1 MTNKNDLADQLEAI
15 AAQLRSEPEQTRPPA
30 RDWLGELLDI
40 KSGDVINTDTAAV
53 IIGCHADTARKRAVD
68 TMEGGKPIATLVA
81 NAVWLFSEARILA
94 DIEAR
99 DGLPARLAA
108 VTRAEKARNFRSQ
121 PSLSVQKP
129 MRTESEPSTS
139 RAKSARIGS

>member
-1 MTNKNDLADQLEAI
+1 MTNVADQLEAI
-15 AAQLRSEPEQTRPPA
+15 AAQLRSQEPESAPA
-30 RDWLGELLDI
+30 RDWLAELLDT
-40 KSGDVINTDTAAV
+40 KAGDVLGTDVAAV

-68 TMEGGKPIATLVA
+68 AMEADKPIGILVA

-108 VTRAEKARNFRSQ
+108 ATRAEKARNFRSR

-129 MRTESEPSTS
+129 MPTEPESSTI
-139 RAKSARIGS
+139 RAKSSR